1 MWEGGGRVWLRGWGK
16 FLFDGGC
23 LEGRRI
29 IIKTENPLT
38 IVFTKLAATPC
49 FDFSTE
55 SDTTSVAAGK
65 LISIPKGVTSVVTNI
80 CAQ

>member
-1 MWEGGGRVWLRGWGK
+1 MEVVWK
-16 FLFDGGC
+16 A
-23 LEGRRI
+23 E
-29 IIKTENPLT
+29 EPLT

-65 LISIPKGVTSVVTNI
+65 LMSIPNGVTSVVTNI